1 MARYSFVDAREIIMD
16 NFEQLRICEALL
28 FASDRPLSSIALAE
42 QLAEGSD
49 VDAIL
54 LELQKKYE
62 TSGVNLKMVAG
73 KWMFQ
78 TAEDLSFLLRK
89 EEDKERKLSRAA
101 VETLTIIAY
110 HQPVTRAEIE
120 DVRGVGLSK
129 GTLDV
134 LMEAEWVRPLGRRRT
149 HGRPMT
155 YGTTENFLVHFG
167 LNSVKDLPGLA
178 ELKAAGFLENV
189 NTSRLNL
196 LSDDE
201 PTEEQPDLPM
211 DNDESSSEGQV
222 IS

>member
-1 MARYSFVDAREIIMD
+1 MD
-16 NFEQLRICEALL
+16 NHEQLRICEALL

-42 QLAEGSD
+42 QLPEGTD
-49 VDAIL
+49 VEAIL
-54 LELQKKYE
+54 GELQKKYE
-62 TSGVNLKMVAG
+62 SAGVHLVEVAG

-78 TAEDLSFLLRK
+78 TASDLAFLLRK
-89 EEDKERKLSRAA
+89 EEEKERKLSRAA
-101 VETLTIIAY
+101 VETLAIVAY

-120 DVRGVGLSK
+120 EIRGVGVSK

-149 HGRPMT
+149 PGRPMT
-155 YGTTENFLVHFG
+155 YGTTEDFLVQFG

-178 ELKAAGFLENV
+178 ELKAAGFLDNV

-196 LSDDE
+196 LSDEE
-201 PTEEQPDLPM
+201 PDEEQPDLPM
-211 DNDESSSEGQV
+211 DDDESSSEEQV

>member
-1 MARYSFVDAREIIMD
+1 MD
-16 NFEQLRICEALL
+16 NHEQMRICEALL

-49 VDAIL
+49 VEAIL
-54 LELQKKYE
+54 LELQKKYQ
-62 TSGVNLKMVAG
+62 SYGVNLVEVAG

-78 TAEDLSFLLRK
+78 TAADLAFLLRK
-89 EEDKERKLSRAA
+89 EEQKERKLSRAA
-101 VETLTIIAY
+101 IETLAIIAY
-110 HQPVTRAEIE
+110 HQPVTRADIEEI
-120 DVRGVGLSK
+120 RGVSVSK

-134 LMEAEWVRPLGRRRT
+134 LMEAVWVKPLGRRRT
-149 HGRPMT
+149 PGRPMT

-167 LNSVKDLPGLA
+167 LNSVKDLLGLS
-178 ELKAAGFLENV
+178 ELKAAGFLDNV

-201 PTEEQPDLPM
+201 PEEEQPDLPM
-211 DNDESSSEGQV
+211 DDDESSSEEQV

>member
-1 MARYSFVDAREIIMD
+1 MTNNNETH
-16 NFEQLRICEALL
+16 EQLRICEALL

-42 QLAEGSD
+42 QLPEGSD

-54 LELQKKYE
+54 KELQDKYKDA
-62 TSGVNLKMVAG
+62 GVHLVEVAG

-78 TAEDLSFLLRK
+78 TASDLAFLLRK
-89 EEDKERKLSRAA
+89 EEEKERKLSRAA
-101 VETLTIIAY
+101 VETLAIIAY

-120 DVRGVGLSK
+120 EIRGVGVSK

-134 LMEAEWVRPLGRRRT
+134 LMEAVWIRPFGRRRT
-149 HGRPMT
+149 PGRPMT
-155 YGTTENFLVHFG
+155 YGTTEDFLVHFG

-178 ELKAAGFLENV
+178 ELKAAGFLDNV

-196 LSDDE
+196 LGDE
-201 PTEEQPDLPM
+201 DENEEQPDLPM
-211 DNDESSSEGQV
+211 DDDESSSEEQV